1 MYSVGDRTFSTIQE
15 ARAYDFETSGTI
27 DNVTAVTSFDDDPF
41 GDDSF
46 EIPEFEDLP
55 GEDSFRRL
63 ADSLFQQ
70 FIEQTEAEDRL
81 QKWIRRNILNDTR
94 DPEDQDG
101 EPSDLDTLFADDTFQ
116 MIWDSI
122 VGRLNDVPPEI
133 SGDEIATQ
141 EWYNSQIEAALQE
154 IEQAGGVSG
163 AFDRAQTILNTLI
176 ENPSELENMEDPGEL
191 TKFFVEQGA
200 MSFVGAATPPVTPV
214 GSSGPLVITGG
225 AGVTG
230 DFERIKNT
238 GGRIFGETVPVVQYD
253 LETGEP
259 LRDENGD
266 LVTVDEYREGL
277 LEVMV
282 PYIPG
287 ISLPD
292 WIPSAGV
299 IFLPTIQS
307 AIDKVSEIIDE
318 TDIGEAWEEGDIG
331 ELLNDIGEIIVRSG
345 ESAAGVIEE
354 KVGEII
360 GTITGA
366 ISDPT
371 RAGTVIGGVVG
382 VAFPSIPQWL
392 PPLILDPRVYGAVRS
407 VLTQNF
413 NTPEEDFPP
422 FNEEVEEDEVAL
434 MFTNRGNNYFVN
446 KESDEFFQLTESEE
460 YEFDFNE
467 EYTREQ
473 LEDTGLETINSGTY
487 QSLLDDLSF
496 HALEEDIYQYSMD
509 DLIARYEEEGG
520 ALPGDWK
527 TLDEESRYNFF
538 LADYFDIPTYIGDPD
553 RGGDRDDEDDGD
565 GTGDGDTDQDPVSV
579 VEGLFADFL
588 EQLDTEFTGQ
598 QEQINTII
606 NNFVETLPNF
616 DAMPTMEDIAEYF
629 ELNGVTLS
637 EQNFERIRQELAN
650 AGYLTEEQL
659 TEALAG
665 VATTEQVQEAIQ
677 GAGFATPEQVIQALA
692 EAGYATPADI
702 ADAFANSGFLTED
715 QFNTALAEAGYLTE
729 EQLITALADV
739 ATTEEVQEA
748 LQGAGFATLDEVRL
762 ALSEAGYLTE
772 EEFRQTTEEF
782 RLTTEELRQAI
793 SDLPDGATEE
803 EVRQIIQE
811 AINSLPGSGEGLSVD
826 DVREIINEAISG
838 IDLPDSVTSEQVRS
852 ILDSFGFSTSE
863 EVQAGFENIQENF
876 EDLTSRFNDA
886 INGIATEFSEQEALF
901 LESITGLEASLIQSL
916 SNIEGG
922 LSAELEMLDTNI
934 ITLQEAVEAGFD
946 DFTAFATEEFG
957 LASEER
963 QRLQEAIIAVDGNVT
978 QLSADFQRE
987 FEEFGG
993 TLAELFEGV
1002 GFSIE
1007 DLQQGQITQAEAF
1020 EDLNSYL
1027 AGQFE
1032 TAGQERQNL
1041 QEAILNVGGDVN
1053 LLSDTMFDQFQA
1065 QNETIEEL
1073 FAGTNV
1079 NIEALALGQISQTE
1093 AINQFQD
1100 YVSDEFLAAQEDRIR
1115 ITEALISV
1123 NGNLED
1129 LNLASLDTF
1138 NDLNLSIE
1146 ELANEFNI
1154 NFEALQQGQI
1164 SQFEAY
1170 NEFQDNVTQRLDISN
1185 EQLEDILVGQEDIL
1199 SGQQDILTGQEDI
1212 ITGQEEF
1219 QILYGEQQQALQDQ
1233 IMAGNVLNAL
1243 AAGGMFAPAAAPAR
1257 VPYEDFLQGITYR
1270 PREAPEL
1277 AIKTPAV
1284 DYNEEAQ
1291 QLLMRTRRR
1300 GMLA

>member
-154 IEQAGGVSG
+154 IEQTGGVSG